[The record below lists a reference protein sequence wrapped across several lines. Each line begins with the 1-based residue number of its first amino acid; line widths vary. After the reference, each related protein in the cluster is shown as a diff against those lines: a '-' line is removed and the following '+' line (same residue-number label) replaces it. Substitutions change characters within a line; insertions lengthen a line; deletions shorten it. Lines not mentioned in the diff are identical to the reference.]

1 MKKQT
6 NMRCLAFILVF
17 LVAATAVP
25 LIGGKADVS
34 YAAASRLKAP
44 RQVKAVSEDAHS
56 VKLSWKKVKKAEG
69 YFIYRYEKGSKKYV
83 KIKKLSA
90 KKKRWINRGLNTD
103 QVYRYKVRAYRTA
116 AGKYQTGR
124 ASYVV
129 SVKPQTKKS
138 GKKNVR
144 RVYMRKR
151 IDGLYPGYRMEME
164 AYTDPW
170 RNTVSK
176 KLVWES
182 SNPNIVKASKSGV
195 LTAVRTG
202 TAHVTARAHNGTQAV
217 CRVKVI
223 DYKAEINGKSVS
235 LGEKVSSLNRK
246 FGKPYTGSITDSLIG
261 KLMEDWGVTDKRIKV
276 HVYGSSAGELTVI
289 AQKGR
294 VIGFASTDEA
304 SFNLMGIKNGE
315 PKGSQLEQ
323 RLKKRWPDLEYY
335 DESSEGGLDY
345 YEGYGDGYITELLVD
360 VTGGHVRG
368 IAVGGETMMADLAYT
383 LIFM

>member
-1 MKKQT
+1 
-6 NMRCLAFILVF
+6 MRQL
-17 LVAATAVP
+17 P
-25 LIGGKADVS
+25 DW
-34 YAAASRLKAP
+34 RLP

-176 KLVWES
+176 NWF
-182 SNPNIVKASKSGV
+182 G
-195 LTAVRTG
+195 
-202 TAHVTARAHNGTQAV
+202 RAA
-217 CRVKVI
+217 I
-223 DYKAEINGKSVS
+223 
-235 LGEKVSSLNRK
+235 
-246 FGKPYTGSITDSLIG
+246 
-261 KLMEDWGVTDKRIKV
+261 RI
-276 HVYGSSAGELTVI
+276 L
-289 AQKGR
+289 
-294 VIGFASTDEA
+294 
-304 SFNLMGIKNGE
+304 
-315 PKGSQLEQ
+315 
-323 RLKKRWPDLEYY
+323 
-335 DESSEGGLDY
+335 
-345 YEGYGDGYITELLVD
+345 
-360 VTGGHVRG
+360 
-368 IAVGGETMMADLAYT
+368 
-383 LIFM
+383 